1 MSKSRLIDIPL
12 QTKDDEALGV
22 GMYADILTRFI
33 TSCETPITIGIQGD
47 WGIGKTSML
56 NMVREQLAPL
66 KGRQAKYHVIYFN
79 TWQYAQFQQEQFL
92 GLSILKGIMAEVQN
106 LESLREIQKTD
117 TFKSAVKGFSKFIV
131 NLGNQVVKEHTGL
144 DAKEALQNDDE
155 ASFLENDIVVHLRQ
169 MKEEFRKLVQVLVPG
184 ERDRLVIMIDDLDRI
199 KPVRALEFLEAIKNF
214 LDVESCVFVMAVDYS
229 VIQSGMVEKLGRSA
243 QELQGKSY
251 FDKIIQVPFTMPS
264 GSYQTDKYVMSLL
277 GWNYSDKE
285 RAYVQVDGEARSEV
299 KERFF
304 LAVRGNK
311 VEKEDVEFFTNIT
324 GLTVGNNPRSIKRA
338 VNYANLLRMV
348 VQSRWAE
355 NPKADKQRQE
365 WTMWDAKVLYPLACM
380 QLAWPELFVHFANEP
395 NPGTLALMQ
404 DFDYLQKL
412 KGMNELFKRVYNPD
426 ETMSNITGFIDEFIG
441 LVDKNGDGQINSE
454 EFSHIWK
461 MMVWANLTSAKYRN
475 LEEDWKALRE
485 MILKHMGDKKD
496 TTLVD
501 KIFAI
506 FRDEKSSWNDPR
518 NFDLLGAGKKFFNI
532 TWSRKQIGS
541 FVSTQG
547 LPAQLYLKGN
557 WEDYCQNVIDE
568 AKPYL
573 FDVHNVGHYGTGDV
587 RVDIV
592 EIARRSD
599 SVPLMNSIFQ
609 AMMKQQMF
617 GEC

>member
-1 MSKSRLIDIPL
+1 MSKSRLIDVPV
-12 QTKDDEALGV
+12 QTRDDESLGV
-22 GMYADILTRFI
+22 GMYADILARFI

-56 NMVREQLAPL
+56 NMVRELLAPTPR
-66 KGRQAKYHVIYFN
+66 RQAKYHVIYFN
-79 TWQYAQFQQEQFL
+79 TWQYSQFQQEQFL

-106 LESLREIQKTD
+106 LDSLKEMRKDEKV
-117 TFKSAVKGFSKFIV
+117 KVAVKSFGRFIAK
-131 NLGNQVVKEHTGL
+131 LGNQVMKEHTTL
-144 DAKEALQNDDE
+144 DIQAAAEGGDE
-155 ASFLENDIVVHLRQ
+155 VSFLDNDIVTQIRQ
-169 MKEEFRKLVQVLVPG
+169 MKEEFRNLVQVLVPN

-214 LDVESCVFVMAVDYS
+214 LDVESCVFIMAVDYS

-264 GSYQTDKYVMSLL
+264 SSYQTDKYVLSLL
-277 GWNYSDKE
+277 GWNCSNG
-285 RAYVQVDGEARSEV
+285 AYVQVEGEER
-299 KERFF
+299 ERFF
-304 LAVRGNK
+304 LAVRAKTIG
-311 VEKEDVEFFTNIT
+311 KEDVEFFTNIT

-348 VQSRWAE
+348 VQSQRSANRE
-355 NPKADKQRQE
+355 EGTRQE

-412 KGMNELFKRVYNPD
+412 KGMNELFKRVYNPE

-441 LVDKNGDGQINSE
+441 LVDKDGNGQISSE
-454 EFSHIWK
+454 EFSPIWK
-461 MMVWANLTSAKYRN
+461 MMVSANLTSSKYKN
-475 LEEDWKALRE
+475 IEEDWKTLRD
-485 MILKHMGDKKD
+485 MIFKHMGDKKD
-496 TTLVD
+496 PALVE
-501 KIFAI
+501 KIFAL
-506 FRDEKSSWNDPR
+506 FRDDKSLWNDPKS
-518 NFDLLGAGKKFFNI
+518 FDLLSAGKKFSNI
-532 TWSRKQIGS
+532 TWNRKQVGS

-547 LPAQLYLKGN
+547 QPAQLYLKKN
-557 WEDYCQNVIDE
+557 WTDYCEKVVDE

-592 EIARRSD
+592 EIAKRAD
-599 SVPLMNSIFQ
+599 GVPLMNSIFQ
-609 AMMKQQMF
+609 AMKQQMF
-617 GEC
+617 G